1 MESFVSFTW
10 TALVIFWCCNKIPN
24 FLIVYLLII
33 YILNICSLGTLICF
47 FLLVRAFWLSHDVR
61 YQSGKVC
68 QRDRSCGGKARSETD
83 RGQAY
88 SLFSSTS
95 RASQTRV
102 PWELH
107 ACPLWAM
114 PQWLLSSHWALLLKT
129 LSGQHC
135 HPGDETPRHPCQ
147 GDTLTPLHT
156 RAVIFSTMVSPV
168 REVQTFE
175 QKKGN
180 VQKLQ
185 LDMALAAV
193 VTSELEACYH
203 QNLPHEI
210 IGEIFSIYESKLVCR
225 KPMEYQDWV
234 IPFYITKIHLGKLS
248 CTFN

>member
-1 MESFVSFTW
+1 MVAKLEVRQTGARL
-10 TALVIFWCCNKIPN
+10 TA
-24 FLIVYLLII
+24 
-33 YILNICSLGTLICF
+33 CSPV
-47 FLLVRAFWLSHDVR
+47 LLVPARPGFLENCMHVLCGLCH
-61 YQSGKVC
+61 SGC
-68 QRDRSCGGKARSETD
+68 
-83 RGQAY
+83 
-88 SLFSSTS
+88 
-95 RASQTRV
+95 
-102 PWELH
+102 
-107 ACPLWAM
+107 
-114 PQWLLSSHWALLLKT
+114 LKT

-135 HPGDETPRHPCQ
+135 HSGDKTPSHPCQ

-156 RAVIFSTMVSPV
+156 RAVIFFTMVSPV